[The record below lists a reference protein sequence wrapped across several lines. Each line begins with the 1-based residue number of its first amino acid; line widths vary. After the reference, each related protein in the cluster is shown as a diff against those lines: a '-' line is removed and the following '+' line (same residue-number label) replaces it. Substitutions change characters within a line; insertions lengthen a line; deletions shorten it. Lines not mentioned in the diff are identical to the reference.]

1 MTNQFIWRRDFFLPN
16 ILITH
21 TPTSIHCCRLI
32 FSLAQQFLLSHCA
45 LPHQSTHTGGAT
57 NECSWGFTILK
68 QMGDQTFV
76 LRFLFLKKTM
86 LYHIY
91 IVTLLL
97 ELFHNVQC
105 ISSIMSNVL
114 VICIFR
120 LYVVKSYQE
129 KNAWLLGKKSLC
141 LCALV

>member
-1 MTNQFIWRRDFFLPN
+1 
-16 ILITH
+16 
-21 TPTSIHCCRLI
+21 
-32 FSLAQQFLLSHCA
+32 
-45 LPHQSTHTGGAT
+45 
-57 NECSWGFTILK
+57 
-68 QMGDQTFV
+68 
-76 LRFLFLKKTM
+76 M

-97 ELFHNVQC
+97 ELFHTVQC

-129 KNAWLLGKKSLC
+129 KMHDFLSRKVFACVLWSSLSASPLVLFLFPLRWTTYPYAMNFGISLMKLSLYCPISLYFILVCLVGLLL
-141 LCALV
+141 